1 MWPKNFIFKN
11 RKYLQ
16 VLSSK
21 ICKVFIKNSRT
32 IPETPLFTVINT
44 FRHTL
49 INGLD
54 SICKPDMAMFNQSC
68 VILLHLEL
76 VEIPKHYTILRMFLD

>member
-1 MWPKNFIFKN
+1 MSEAQGCGKNFIFKN

-16 VLSSK
+16 VLSPRNR
-21 ICKVFIKNSRT
+21 KVLIKNSRT
-32 IPETPLFTVINT
+32 IPETPLFTVRNT

-54 SICKPDMAMFNQSC
+54 SICKLDMAMFNN
-68 VILLHLEL
+68 H
-76 VEIPKHYTILRMFLD
+76 P